1 MLEDTIVSI
10 KEFIKT
16 YIETY
21 QACLNTKNPDFIVEL
36 VKSNVIQ
43 DAFILSHITN
53 KKGLTNDE
61 YIKAEEGRFLQFLK
75 QIILGH
81 NDVDKTLETSKQVKM
96 HRELTHCYFNFIRK
110 NIRDFVPK
118 HINYKMVNH
127 VLENIDHHVYTFV
140 FTPHVVNRNIDQ
152 LLVEDEYI
160 IEERIRSEQ
169 LLNAVNKS
177 LRTIMDIQCY

>member
-81 NDVDKTLETSKQVKM
+81 NDVDKTQETSKQVKM